1 MPKLN
6 GGSERVGLGR
16 GYTIMAPG
24 LKGRAELIRGG
35 GASIR
40 AREESMPL
48 LEEAMQRVEMSGVA
62 TVEVEAKPT
71 PGARSERV
79 LRDAHGEDALMLE
92 VPDLGPEAGQV
103 VLSVDEAGALSWH
116 FPLDG
121 APASAAA
128 ERGADGTK
136 RFLIRRYVPA
146 QPPSGTGQDRVLF
159 GAIGRKLLKVIVY
172 PITDALIGKPAAA
185 IAERWEAKNR
195 AYGIRSFSPGNY
207 RQTKDTGNGR
217 SRWGLT
223 GADVNRLAEGPALL
237 FIHGTF
243 STAHSAFG
251 DLPLDLMKDLHERY
265 DGRVFAF
272 NHFTLSHDPERNAQ
286 WLAGRI
292 RELSVN
298 AQIEADVICHSR
310 GGLVARV
317 LDGAGEAFDVDP
329 RRARVRRVAFVGVP
343 NQGTLLA
350 QPSHMVDMIDRLT
363 TGLNL
368 VPASG
373 VADVLEGIL
382 IAVKI
387 IGHGALKGLAG
398 LQAMNPNGPFLKRF
412 KQAARH
418 NAEYYAVAANYEPT
432 DPGLRG
438 LLSRGKDLVADHVF
452 GGAGNDLVVPEAGV
466 YAADDFDGFPIPT
479 ERLLRLPSSAGVMH
493 TDMFGHP
500 DVVQRLRAWLQ

>member
-1 MPKLN
+1 MRDLS
-6 GGSERVGLGR
+6 GGSERVRLGS
-16 GYTIMAPG
+16 GYAITAPG
-24 LKGRAELIRGG
+24 LRGEVELIRGG
-35 GASIR
+35 GDDTR
-40 AREESMPL
+40 AREQSTPL
-48 LEEAMQRVEMSGVA
+48 LDGVLQRVEMSGVA
-62 TVEVEAKPT
+62 TVEVDARPV
-71 PGARSERV
+71 PGAQAAAP
-79 LRDAHGEDALMLE
+79 LRDAHGDDALLLE
-92 VPDLGPEAGQV
+92 VPDLGPEVGQV

-116 FPLDG
+116 FPLEGEQG
-121 APASAAA
+121 AATRSGSA
-128 ERGADGTK
+128 K

-146 QPPSGTGQDRVLF
+146 QPPSDAGQDRALF

-195 AYGIRSFSPGNY
+195 AYGVRNFSPGNY
-207 RQTKDTGNGR
+207 RQPTAANGAQN
-217 SRWGLT
+217 RWGLT
-223 GADVNRLAEGPALL
+223 AADVDRLAEGPALL

-251 DLPLDLMKDLHERY
+251 DLPLDLMQDLHARY

-292 RELSVN
+292 RELSADV
-298 AQIEADVICHSR
+298 QIEADVICHSR

-317 LDGAGEAFDVDP
+317 LDGAGQAFDVDP
-329 RRARVRRVAFVGVP
+329 GRVRVRRVAFVGVP

-438 LLSRGKDLVADHVF
+438 LVSRGKDLVADHVF